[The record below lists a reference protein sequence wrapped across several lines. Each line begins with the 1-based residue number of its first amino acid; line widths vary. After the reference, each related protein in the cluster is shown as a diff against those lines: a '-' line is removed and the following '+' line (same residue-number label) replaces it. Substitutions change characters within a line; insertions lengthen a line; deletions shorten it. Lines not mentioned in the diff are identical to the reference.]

1 MADDPQSI
9 LEGLNPSQRAA
20 AMHERGPAL
29 VVAGAGSGK
38 TATVV
43 RRIGYLMEAHGVFP
57 NEIFA
62 VTFTNKA
69 AAEMKERVVKLV
81 GAQAEQIWVTT
92 FHSAGV
98 RILRAYGG
106 FVGLQNGF
114 VIYDD
119 GDQLDII
126 KSALEAIPSAG
137 EYNPRYLR
145 GIIDRAKSNLWTP
158 DDLARE
164 GDDWMSGMPRD
175 VAVEGYKRYQ
185 SAMRR
190 VNAID
195 FGDLLTLSVQLFRE
209 HPQILEKV
217 QDRAIYVH
225 VDEYQDT
232 NKAQYEMTRLLS
244 EKYGNLLV
252 VGDPDQCLPVGT
264 RIKTPR
270 GCKRIEEIVEGDT
283 VIGTGASGKPLE
295 SRVTFV
301 KRGHYAGDLFAAT
314 FTGGYTLRGTPHH
327 LTLARMTMEPG
338 KYFVYLMYREDRGYR
353 IGLTK
358 SVRSGDNRTDQF
370 GFMVRMNQE
379 HADKF
384 WILSVCDSL
393 EEATFQ
399 EAFFAAKY
407 GLPTALFH
415 GVGRKLKMTD
425 AHLQRLFATL
435 ETKAAA
441 ERLMRD
447 LELHPAFPHHR
458 PQNGARRQSLNL
470 VMFQDFRN
478 GPVGYHRVQWCSSR
492 EDIAQKLRDAGLP
505 VRGNGKGKVGYRIEL
520 SRKSYEEALEVAQRI
535 AQIGGMEI
543 QRRAQIGGVMYAFTP
558 LSHLRAGMR
567 VLVDQG
573 GELVEAGFE
582 GLTREAYDG
591 PVFDLTVDPSHT
603 YVAEGVLVHNSI
615 YKFRGA
621 DIQNILDFQ
630 NDYPDAAV
638 YRLEENYRSNA
649 RVLSVANK
657 LIEQNAERLEKVLRA
672 VKPEGEPVRFYRAP
686 DARAEAEFVSSR
698 IEHLYGMGVS
708 YNRMAIL
715 YRTNAQSRLLEERFL
730 RSQIPVRLIGG
741 TSFYE
746 RQEIKDMLSYARIAV
761 NTLDDLSLKR
771 ALKRP
776 KRGVGDSSVE
786 KLESWARANGVSLLT
801 AFVQA
806 DEILER
812 GGDKA
817 AAFGKLLLELSEYA
831 SEHSAEE
838 FFKLVIDVSGYR
850 EMLVAEMKTSKHE
863 AEQRLENIAELVNAA
878 ADWDKE
884 NHGTIQEFLDD
895 SALLSSVDDRRNQHN
910 NKDTP
915 TDAVTMMTMHNA
927 KGLEFEN
934 IFVVGLEEG
943 LLPHRSSIPEP
954 GGIEEE
960 RRLLYV
966 GITRAME
973 RLWLTMAESRQVY
986 GKTMP
991 SEDSRFLKDIPADLL
1006 ETVNLFNE
1014 PYGSRIDPGR
1024 VAPAL
1029 MKQLE
1034 AAGGAVT
1041 AVKGGERVTHPKF
1054 GAGKV
1059 LATSGS
1065 GDRMEAMIA
1074 FENGVGT
1081 KKLLVKYANL
1091 TFAP

>member
-1 MADDPQSI
+1 MAEVSSVLDD
-9 LEGLNPSQRAA
+9 LNPSQRAA
-20 AMHERGPAL
+20 ALHLNGPAL

-43 RRIGYLMEAHGVFP
+43 RRIAHLMEAHGVFP

-81 GAQAEQIWVTT
+81 GVQGEQIWVTT

-98 RILRAYGG
+98 RILRAYGE
-106 FVGLQNGF
+106 FVGLKSGF

-119 GDQLDII
+119 GDQLDVI
-126 KSALEAIPSAG
+126 KAALEGIPSAG

-158 DDLARE
+158 EDMARE
-164 GDDWMSGMPRD
+164 GDEWMAGMPRD
-175 VAVEGYKRYQ
+175 VAVEGYRRYQ
-185 SAMRR
+185 NGMRR

-195 FGDLLTLSVQLFRE
+195 FGDLLVLTVKLFRD
-209 HPQILEKV
+209 HPEILEKV
-217 QDRAIYVH
+217 QSKSVFVH

-252 VGDPDQCLPVGT
+252 VGDPDQCLPIGT
-264 RIKTPR
+264 RVMTPT
-270 GCKRIEEIVEGDT
+270 GCKPIEAILEGEQ
-283 VIGTGASGKPLE
+283 VLGTGASGTLIP
-295 SRVTFV
+295 SQVSFV
-301 KRGHYAGDLFAAT
+301 KRGHYKGDLFVLR
-314 FTGGYTLRGTPHH
+314 TGGRTLRGTPHH
-327 LTLARMTMEPG
+327 LTLARMTMQPG
-338 KYFVYLMYREDRGYR
+338 KYYVYLMYRADRGYR

-358 SVRSGDNRTDQF
+358 SVRSGDERTDQH
-370 GFMVRMNQE
+370 GFLVRMNQE
-379 HADKF
+379 HADKL

-393 EEATFQ
+393 EEAAFQ

-407 GLPTALFH
+407 GLPMALFH
-415 GVGRKLKMTD
+415 GVGRNLKMTE
-425 AHLQRLFATL
+425 AHLKRLFDTL
-435 ETKAAA
+435 DTSGAAA
-441 ERLMRD
+441 RLMRD
-447 LELHPAFPHHR
+447 LELHPEFPHHR

-478 GPVGYHRVQWCSSR
+478 GPVGYHRIQWCSNR
-492 EDIAQKLRDAGLP
+492 EDIAQRLRDEGLP
-505 VRGNGKGKVGYRIEL
+505 VRDNGKGKAGYRIEM
-520 SRKSYEEALEVAQRI
+520 SRKEYPEALEIAKRI
-535 AQIGGMEI
+535 AEIGGMEI
-543 QRRAQIGGVMYAFTP
+543 QRRAQVNGVMYAFTP
-558 LSHLRAGMR
+558 LSHLRSGMQ
-567 VLVDQG
+567 VLTTQG
-573 GELVEAGFE
+573 GELLEAPLE
-582 GLTREAYDG
+582 CLEREPYDG
-591 PVFDLTVDPSHT
+591 PVYDLEVQPTHT
-603 YVAEGVLVHNSI
+603 YLAEGILVHNSI

-630 NDYPDAAV
+630 NDYPNAAI

-649 RVLSVANK
+649 RVLYIANK
-657 LIEQNAERLEKVLRA
+657 LIEQNAERLEKILRP

-686 DARAEAEFVSSR
+686 DHRAEAEFVASR
-698 IEHLYGMGVS
+698 IEHLHGMGVS
-708 YNRMAIL
+708 YSRMAIL
-715 YRTNAQSRLLEERFL
+715 YRTNAQSRVLEERFL
-730 RSQIPVRLIGG
+730 RSQIPARLIGG
-741 TSFYE
+741 TSFYD
-746 RQEIKDMLSYARIAV
+746 RQEIKDILSYARISV

-776 KRGVGDSSVE
+776 RRGVGDTSVE
-786 KLESWARANGVSLLT
+786 KLETWARANDTSLLT
-801 AFVQA
+801 AFVRG

-817 AAFGKLLLELSEYA
+817 AEFGKLLLELSEYA
-831 SEHSAEE
+831 AEHSAEE

-850 EMLVAEMKTSKHE
+850 DMLQTEMKTAKHE
-863 AEQRLENIAELVNAA
+863 TEQRLENLNELVNAA
-878 ADWDKE
+878 AEWDTE

-895 SALLSSVDDRRNQHN
+895 SALLSSVDDARTKRN

-915 TDAVTMMTMHNA
+915 EEAVTMMTMHNA

-934 IFVVGLEEG
+934 VFVVGLEEG

-966 GITRAME
+966 AITRAME

-991 SEDSRFLKDIPADLL
+991 SEDSRFLKDIPSDLVAA
-1006 ETVNLFNE
+1006 VNLFNE
-1014 PYGSRIDPGR
+1014 PYGSREDPAR
-1024 VAPAL
+1024 VPPAL
-1029 MKQLE
+1029 QRQLE

-1041 AVKGGERVTHPKF
+1041 SVKGGERVQHPKF

-1059 LATSGS
+1059 LATTGT
-1065 GDRMEAMIA
+1065 GDRLEAMIS
-1074 FENGVGT
+1074 FEGGVGT
-1081 KKLLVKYANL
+1081 KKLLLKYANL
-1091 TFAP
+1091 TMLP

>member
-1 MADDPQSI
+1 MSDATPNI
-9 LEGLNPSQRAA
+9 LDGLNPSQLAA
-20 AMHERGPAL
+20 ALHLHGPAL

-43 RRIGYLMEAHGVFP
+43 RRIGHLMEAHGVFP

-81 GAQAEQIWVTT
+81 GPQAEQIWVTT

-98 RILRAYGG
+98 RILRAYGE
-106 FVGLQNGF
+106 FVGLKHGF

-126 KSALEAIPSAG
+126 KGALEGIPSAG

-158 DDLARE
+158 EDLARE
-164 GDDWMSGMPRD
+164 GDEWMSGMPRD
-175 VAVEGYKRYQ
+175 VAVEGYRRYQ

-195 FGDLLTLSVQLFRE
+195 FGDLLTLTVQLFRE
-209 HPQILEKV
+209 HGQILEKV
-217 QDRAIYVH
+217 QSRALFVH

-252 VGDPDQCLPVGT
+252 VGDPDQ
-264 RIKTPR
+264 
-270 GCKRIEEIVEGDT
+270 
-283 VIGTGASGKPLE
+283 
-295 SRVTFV
+295 
-301 KRGHYAGDLFAAT
+301 
-314 FTGGYTLRGTPHH
+314 
-327 LTLARMTMEPG
+327 
-338 KYFVYLMYREDRGYR
+338 
-353 IGLTK
+353 
-358 SVRSGDNRTDQF
+358 
-370 GFMVRMNQE
+370 
-379 HADKF
+379 
-384 WILSVCDSL
+384 
-393 EEATFQ
+393 
-399 EAFFAAKY
+399 
-407 GLPTALFH
+407 
-415 GVGRKLKMTD
+415 
-425 AHLQRLFATL
+425 
-435 ETKAAA
+435 
-441 ERLMRD
+441 
-447 LELHPAFPHHR
+447 
-458 PQNGARRQSLNL
+458 
-470 VMFQDFRN
+470 
-478 GPVGYHRVQWCSSR
+478 
-492 EDIAQKLRDAGLP
+492 
-505 VRGNGKGKVGYRIEL
+505 
-520 SRKSYEEALEVAQRI
+520 
-535 AQIGGMEI
+535 
-543 QRRAQIGGVMYAFTP
+543 
-558 LSHLRAGMR
+558 
-567 VLVDQG
+567 
-573 GELVEAGFE
+573 
-582 GLTREAYDG
+582 
-591 PVFDLTVDPSHT
+591 
-603 YVAEGVLVHNSI
+603 SI
-615 YKFRGA
+615 YRFRGA

-630 NDYPDAAV
+630 KDYPEAAV
-638 YRLEENYRSNA
+638 YKLEENYRSNA

-657 LIEQNAERLEKVLRA
+657 LIEQNAERLEKILRP
-672 VKPEGEPVRFYRAP
+672 VKPDGDPVRLYRAP
-686 DARAEAEFVSSR
+686 DHRAEAEFVSSR
-698 IEHLYGMGVS
+698 IEHLFGQGVNYS
-708 YNRMAIL
+708 RMAIL
-715 YRTNAQSRLLEERFL
+715 YRTNAQSRVLEERFL

-746 RQEIKDMLSYARIAV
+746 RQEIKDMLSYARVAV
-761 NTLDDLSLKR
+761 NTLDDLALKR

-776 KRGVGDSSVE
+776 RRGVGDASIL
-786 KLESWARANGVSLLT
+786 KLETWATANTTSLLT

-831 SEHSAEE
+831 SEHSAED

-850 EMLVAEMKTSKHE
+850 EMLNGEMKTEKHE
-863 AEQRLENIAELVNAA
+863 TEQRLENISELVNAA

-895 SALLSSVDDRRNQHN
+895 SALLSSVDDRRNKHN

-915 TDAVTMMTMHNA
+915 PDAVTMMTMHNA

-934 IFVVGLEEG
+934 VFVVGLEEG
-943 LLPHRSSIPEP
+943 LLPHKSSIPEP

-973 RLWLTMAESRQVY
+973 RLWLTSAESRQVF

-991 SEDSRFLKDIPADLL
+991 SEDSRFIKDIPSELL
-1006 ETVNLFNE
+1006 EPVNLFNE

-1041 AVKGGERVTHPKF
+1041 LVKGGERVSHPKF

-1059 LATSGS
+1059 LATTGS
-1065 GDRMEAMIA
+1065 GDRLEAMIA
-1074 FENGVGT
+1074 FEGAAGT

-1091 TFAP
+1091 TFASS